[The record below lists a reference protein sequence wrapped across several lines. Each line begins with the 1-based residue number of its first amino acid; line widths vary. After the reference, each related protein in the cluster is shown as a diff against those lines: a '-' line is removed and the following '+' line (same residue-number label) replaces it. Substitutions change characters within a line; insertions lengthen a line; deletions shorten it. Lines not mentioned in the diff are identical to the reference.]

1 MRNVIMQPVMNGW
14 TAKVGCQTL
23 AFLSLQDM
31 LDKLGAYME
40 APDDGAA
47 LEKQWIVS
55 AQNAKITLN
64 DRMVDCM
71 IVPDTSPCM
80 RRMHMLLSDVQAIR
94 RNSGAPVVGVA
105 PMANGWVAVFD
116 YDLYIFSSVEGV
128 LDLVGKFMRDPDG
141 AREDLRNNAKNKYLV
156 APVCGKNPGEAMPAM
171 GVPLAAVQESP

>member
-1 MRNVIMQPVMNGW
+1 MRNVIMQTVMNGW
-14 TAKVGCQTL
+14 TAKIGCQTL

-40 APDDGAA
+40 AQDDGLA
-47 LEKQWIVS
+47 LEKQWIGT

-80 RRMHMLLSDVQAIR
+80 RRMHMLLSEVQSIR
-94 RNSGAPVVGVA
+94 RNSSMPVVGVA
-105 PMANGWVAVFD
+105 PVANGWVVVFD

-128 LDLVGKFMRDPDG
+128 LELVGKFMRDPDG
-141 AREDLRNNAKNKYLV
+141 ARADLHNSAKNKYLV
-156 APVCGKNPGEAMPAM
+156 SPECTKSPGQSMPGM
-171 GVPLAAVQESP
+171 GVPPVVMPERP